1 MATPVK
7 LTAQTREGSA
17 KTARHAGA
25 VPAVLYGHG
34 LGAKSVQVDAI
45 TFGKIYDQTGETAL
59 IRLDTGDG
67 AEHNVLIRDV
77 QRHPLKD
84 TIMHIDFYQVRMD
97 EKIEADVPLT
107 FVGEAP
113 AVKDLGGVFV
123 HPMDEVHLEA
133 LPQNLPHDIEVD
145 ISSLDSFEKV
155 IHVSDLHVPEGVELD
170 HEQDEVVALVQEP
183 KSQEELDAELAEE
196 VKEDVEGVEGVT
208 EKAEETE
215 EGASEGETPVEGTG
229 EEQKDE

>member
-7 LTAQTREGSA
+7 LAAQTREGKA

-34 LGAKSVQVDAI
+34 LEAKSIQVDA
-45 TFGKIYDQTGETAL
+45 KIFAKVYDQAGETSL
-59 IRLDTGDG
+59 IKLDTGDG
-67 AEHNVLIRDV
+67 AEHNVLVRDV

-84 TIMHIDFYQVRMD
+84 TIIHIDFYQVRMD

-113 AVKDLGGVFV
+113 AIKNLGGILV
-123 HPMDEVHLEA
+123 HPLDEVRLEA
-133 LPQNLPHDIEVD
+133 LPQDLPHDIEVD
-145 ISSLDSFEKV
+145 ISGLDSFEKV
-155 IHVSDLHVPEGVELD
+155 IHISDLNLPKGVELD
-170 HEQDEVVALVQEP
+170 HEPDEVVALIQEP

-196 VKEDVEGVEGVT
+196 IKEDVEGVEGVA
-208 EKAEETE
+208 EKAEEGE
-215 EGASEGETPVEGTG
+215 EGAVEGETAAEGTG
-229 EEQKDE
+229 EEQKTE